1 MAVDAPIRNPGHDA
15 IRAIGSPPL
24 QPDLALAGLTTRW
37 VPAEQWPAL
46 GEAWSGLAGI
56 AHPNVFLSPAFAL
69 AARGIDAAPGLGAV
83 AVEEDGRLVGLAPG
97 RFRLAGSLFALWT
110 HPYAPY
116 GGVLVARGAE
126 KPVLAAILRHLQGQG
141 VAALDWPLL
150 DDGSP
155 LATALTALAAQSDRR
170 IDMLE
175 NHRRAALVTAD
186 PPAAS
191 KEMRRLGR
199 RLAEQGAVAEV
210 STAAGLGLDA
220 AAETFLALEA
230 DGWKGRK
237 GTALQASADSRRFF
251 TEAIHGLA
259 VTGQARIDLILL
271 DGQAIA
277 GGVVLSAGDRA
288 WYWKTAY
295 AEAFARFSPGVLVTQ
310 AITRRLSADPAI
322 RLADSCA
329 ISGHPMID
337 RVWRGRLGISSRLI
351 AVVPSDGG
359 LRYRLALAVIGGR
372 RAARTGAKTL
382 IARLRRVRA
391 KAGG

>member
-1 MAVDAPIRNPGHDA
+1 MVVDAPIRSIRQDA
-15 IRAIGSPPL
+15 TPVIGSPPL
-24 QPDLALAGLTTRW
+24 QPGMAVAGLTTRW
-37 VPAEQWPAL
+37 VPADQWPAL
-46 GEAWSGLAGI
+46 GEAWSALAGI

-69 AARGIDAAPGLGAV
+69 AARGVDAAPGLGAV
-83 AVEEDGRLVGLAPG
+83 AVEEDGRLVGLAAG
-97 RFRLAGSLFALWT
+97 RFRLAGSVFALWT

-126 KPVLAAILRHLQGQG
+126 KPVLAAILGHLHGQG
-141 VAALDWPLL
+141 AVGLDWPML

-155 LATALTALAAQSDRR
+155 LATALTALAAQSGRR

-175 NHRRAALVTAD
+175 THRRAALLTAD

-199 RLAEQGAVAEV
+199 RLAEQGAVAEA
-210 STAAGLGLDA
+210 STADGLGLDA
-220 AAETFLALEA
+220 ATETFLALEA

-237 GTALQASADSRRFF
+237 GTALRAAADSRRFF

-259 VTGQARIDLILL
+259 MTGQARIDLILL
-271 DGQAIA
+271 DGEAIA
-277 GGVVLSAGDRA
+277 GAVVLSAGERA

-295 AEAFARFSPGVLVTQ
+295 AETFARFSPGVMVTQ
-310 AITRRLSADPAI
+310 AIAGRLSADPAI
-322 RLADSCA
+322 RLVDSCA
-329 ISGHPMID
+329 IAGHPMID
-337 RVWRGRLGISSRLI
+337 RVWRDRLDIKSRLI
-351 AVVPSDGG
+351 AVAPGQAG
-359 LRYRLALAVIGGR
+359 FRYRLALAAVSGR
-372 RAARTGAKTL
+372 RAVRAGAKAL